1 MFVNRSTDSHRVF
14 NYVDKLSELEAVIEK
29 QKNSIRFYTP
39 AAPVIGLNS
48 VNVHSYHHESTGRNQ
63 VDETHVFEED
73 QSGET
78 EEIIDEEFMDA
89 MSEEERGDVLDEL
102 EDSTEES

>member
-1 MFVNRSTDSHRVF
+1 MS
-14 NYVDKLSELEAVIEK
+14 NYVDKLAELEAAIEK

-48 VNVHSYHHESTGRNQ
+48 FTLTNFRQTEEANP
-63 VDETHVFEED
+63 VDQTHVYEEE
-73 QSGET
+73 QSGGT
-78 EEIIDEEFMDA
+78 EEMGDDEFMDA
-89 MSEEERGDVLDEL
+89 MSEEERGDVMDEL

>member
-1 MFVNRSTDSHRVF
+1 M
-14 NYVDKLSELEAVIEK
+14 DKLTELEASIER

-48 VNVHSYHHESTGRNQ
+48 FTLANLHHTEESNPADQ
-63 VDETHVFEED
+63 THVYEEED

-78 EEIIDEEFMDA
+78 EEIGDDEFMDA
-89 MSEEERGDVLDEL
+89 MSEEERGDGLDEL